1 MKVLIPSLAP
11 TLILLLSTQTLISR
25 ENTKTQEYLDSLPKY
40 EGSIDINPDMLKQK
54 AGELNI
60 DFLRDTMQEK
70 NKEFKNLQIEAPSM
84 EYLNKAKEIKD
95 LTNTE
100 DFKKELKANED
111 YILYDKSIDFSKY
124 TGLNREE
131 LESIRNSSH
140 NLQSGNRFLFS
151 NEKIFI
157 VISSSMPKE
166 TIVNYFKTLEKVNT
180 DVTFVLQ
187 GLIGN
192 DISKLN
198 PTLEYIRDLLVKDK
212 NTSLENPE
220 NIYFFNIDINPKVIK
235 KFNITYT
242 PAVIFISNYDKTLQE
257 PQELKESINGER
269 VYIAYGA
276 ISADY
281 AFKEINKKAKSKGLE
296 KLLAQLNKSFFTEQR
311 SKE

>member
-111 YILYDKSIDFSKY
+111 YILYDKSIDFNKY

-276 ISADY
+276 VSADY
-281 AFKEINKKAKSKGLE
+281 ALSEINKKDKI
-296 KLLAQLNKSFFTEQR
+296 
-311 SKE
+311 

>member
-1 MKVLIPSLAP
+1 MKVLIPSLI
-11 TLILLLSTQTLISR
+11 LLLLSTQTLISK

-40 EGSIDINPDMLKQK
+40 EGSIDINPDTIKQK

-60 DFLRDTMQEK
+60 DFLRDTMQES
-70 NKEFKNLQIEAPSM
+70 KEFENLQIEAPSM
-84 EYLNKAKEIKD
+84 EYLDKAKGIKD

-131 LESIRNSSH
+131 LESIRNGSH
-140 NLQSGNRFLFS
+140 NLQSGNRFLS
-151 NEKIFI
+151 SDEKIFI
-157 VISSSMPKE
+157 VISSSIPKE
-166 TIVNYFKTLEKVNT
+166 TIINYFKTLEKVNT
-180 DVTFVLQ
+180 DVTFILQ
-187 GLIGN
+187 GLVGN
-192 DISKLN
+192 DILKLN

-220 NIYFFNIDINPKVIK
+220 NIYSFNIDINPKVTQ
-235 KFNITYT
+235 KFNITHT

-276 ISADY
+276 VSADY

-296 KLLAQLNKSFFTEQR
+296 KLLAQLNKSFFIEQR
-311 SKE
+311 NKE

>member
-1 MKVLIPSLAP
+1 MKVLIPSLI
-11 TLILLLSTQTLISR
+11 LLLLSTQTLISK

-40 EGSIDINPDMLKQK
+40 EGSIDINPDTLKQK

-60 DFLRDTMQEK
+60 DFLRDTMQES
-70 NKEFKNLQIEAPSM
+70 KEFENLQIEAPSM
-84 EYLNKAKEIKD
+84 EYLDKAKEIKD
-95 LTNTE
+95 LTNME

-131 LESIRNSSH
+131 LESIRNGSH
-140 NLQSGNRFLFS
+140 NLQSGNRFLS
-151 NEKIFI
+151 SDEKIFI

-166 TIVNYFKTLEKVNT
+166 TIINYFKTLEKVNT
-180 DVTFVLQ
+180 DVTFILQ
-187 GLIGN
+187 GLVGN

-220 NIYFFNIDINPKVIK
+220 NIYSFNIDINPKVTQ
-235 KFNITYT
+235 KFNITHT

-276 ISADY
+276 VSADY

>member
-40 EGSIDINPDMLKQK
+40 EGSIDINPKILKER
-54 AGELNI
+54 AEDFNI
-60 DFLRDTMQEK
+60 KHLRESMEGKDSLPFKIPTQIPKEIQEVAK
-70 NKEFKNLQIEAPSM
+70 QIE
-84 EYLNKAKEIKD
+84 KQTK
-95 LTNTE
+95 TQ

-157 VISSSMPKE
+157 IISSSMPKE
-166 TIVNYFKTLEKVNT
+166 TIINYFKTLEKVNT
-180 DVTFVLQ
+180 DVTFILQ

-276 ISADY
+276 VSADY
-281 AFKEINKKAKSKGLE
+281 ALSEINKKAKSKGLE
-296 KLLAQLNKSFFTEQR
+296 KLLAQLNKSFFIEQR
-311 SKE
+311 NKE

>member
-70 NKEFKNLQIEAPSM
+70 SQGFENLQIEAPSM

-180 DVTFVLQ
+180 DVTFILQ
-187 GLIGN
+187 GLVGN

-220 NIYFFNIDINPKVIK
+220 NIYSFNIDINPKVIK
-235 KFNITYT
+235 KFNIAYT

-276 ISADY
+276 VSADY
-281 AFKEINKKAKSKGLE
+281 ALSEINKKAKSKGLE
-296 KLLAQLNKSFFTEQR
+296 KLLAQLNKSFFIEQR
-311 SKE
+311 NKE

>member
-11 TLILLLSTQTLISR
+11 TLILLLLSTQTLISK

-40 EGSIDINPDMLKQK
+40 EGSIDINPKILKER
-54 AGELNI
+54 AEDFNI
-60 DFLRDTMQEK
+60 KHLRESMEGKDSLPFKIPTQIPKEIQEVAK
-70 NKEFKNLQIEAPSM
+70 QIE
-84 EYLNKAKEIKD
+84 KQTK
-95 LTNTE
+95 TQ

-157 VISSSMPKE
+157 IISSSMPKE
-166 TIVNYFKTLEKVNT
+166 TIINYFKTLEKVNT
-180 DVTFVLQ
+180 DVTFILQ

-220 NIYFFNIDINPKVIK
+220 NIYSFNIDINPKVIK
-235 KFNITYT
+235 KFNIAYT

-276 ISADY
+276 VSADY
-281 AFKEINKKAKSKGLE
+281 ALSEINKKAKSKGLE
-296 KLLAQLNKSFFTEQR
+296 KLLAQLNKSFFIEQR
-311 SKE
+311 NKE

>member
-111 YILYDKSIDFSKY
+111 YILYDKSIDFNKY

-235 KFNITYT
+235 KFNIAYT

-276 ISADY
+276 VSADY
-281 AFKEINKKAKSKGLE
+281 ALSEINKKQNLKA
-296 KLLAQLNKSFFTEQR
+296 
-311 SKE
+311 